1 MEMWG
6 GVVPNRGVASDGAC
20 PANKGQSEEIDN

>member
-6 GVVPNRGVASDGAC
+6 GVVPTCGVARAGAC
-20 PANKGQSEEIDN
+20 PANKGQSEKIDN